1 MCLCGTCVCTCECW
15 LLNFWGGK
23 PRARR
28 AVKLLTTEGDVG
40 GSLHWGISQCDTEVA
55 TTRL

>member
-40 GSLHWGISQCDTEVA
+40 DWGISQCDTEVA